1 MIKVKG
7 NAPTVTVSWKKK
19 NEEGEDD
26 DTQTT
31 LDASDQ
37 MTAKKMTG
45 CGKDVHWMLLLHD
58 QNLSISFLL

>member
-7 NAPTVTVSWKKK
+7 NGPTVTVSWKKK

-31 LDASDQ
+31 LDAGDQ

-45 CGKDVHWMLLLHD
+45 CGKDDHWMLLLHD